1 MTTPPDAE
9 KALQQEA
16 ERARYAL
23 RSSYYYRMDGLWDGL
38 LEMLNGVAEPHWAGR
53 AGWGISETAWA
64 RAQQTGAAPVSVF
77 CHPEV
82 ITAEPRLIAY
92 YRNLAVL
99 PQKGMQTLG
108 VNTANL
114 EQGRGR
120 LNAARAI
127 RIAATVNSFICAAI
141 ESNPNWD
148 LAKSRAAA
156 LLNLGSQINGS
167 WRNEV
172 GNEGGRRVKQLLVA
186 FALQQELVGSLL
198 LADGSPAA
206 PGVPLAEQSVRELR
220 LTNGAAIAF
229 SSEPDVSLRDAQ
241 GNLAGTVEIKYG
253 LDPAAALERYGAA
266 KKSFEEATREN
277 VRVANIYLASCITPE
292 VRRRISEDRIVNAD
306 FNLTEVLNDGGKRA
320 EFLNY
325 LSRLLGL

>member
-1 MTTPPDAE
+1 MSTPADD

-23 RSSYYYRMDGLWDGL
+23 RSSYYYRMDGHWDGL
-38 LEMLNGVAEPHWAGR
+38 LELLNGVADPDWDGR
-53 AGWGISETAWA
+53 AGWGISEAAWVQ
-64 RAQQTGAAPVSVF
+64 AQQTGATPVSVF

-92 YRNLAVL
+92 YRHLAVL

-114 EQGRGR
+114 EEGRGR
-120 LNAARAI
+120 LNAARSI
-127 RIAATVNSFICAAI
+127 RIAATVNSFICAVI
-141 ESNPNWD
+141 EADPNWD
-148 LAKSRAAA
+148 LAKSRVAA

-172 GNEGGRRVKQLLVA
+172 GNEGGRRVKQLLMA
-186 FALQQELVGSLL
+186 FLLQREAVGSMLL
-198 LADGSPAA
+198 NDGSEVA
-206 PGVPLAEQSVRELR
+206 PGTEIAEQSVRELR
-220 LTNGAAIAF
+220 LSNGATLAF
-229 SSEPDVSLRDAQ
+229 SSEPDVAVRDAQ
-241 GNLAGTVEIKYG
+241 GNLTGTVEIKYG

-266 KKSFEEATREN
+266 KKSFEEAVREN

-292 VRRRISEDRIVNAD
+292 VRRRISDDRIVNAD
-306 FNLTEVLNDGGKRA
+306 FNLTEVLNDGGKRE
-320 EFLNY
+320 EFLSY
-325 LSRLLGL
+325 IRRLLEL

>member
-1 MTTPPDAE
+1 MSTPADD

-23 RSSYYYRMDGLWDGL
+23 RSSYYYRMDGHWDGL
-38 LEMLNGVAEPHWAGR
+38 LELLKGVANQDWDGR
-53 AGWGISETAWA
+53 AEWGISEAAWA
-64 RAQQTGAAPVSVF
+64 QAQQTGAAPVSVF

-92 YRNLAVL
+92 YRHLAVL

-114 EQGRGR
+114 EDGRGR
-120 LNAARAI
+120 LNATRSI

-141 ESNPNWD
+141 EADPNWD
-148 LAKSRAAA
+148 LAKSRSAA

-172 GNEGGRRVKQLLVA
+172 GNEGGRRVKQLLMA
-186 FALQQELVGSLL
+186 FLLQREAVGSMLL
-198 LADGSPAA
+198 NDGSEVA
-206 PGVPLAEQSVRELR
+206 PGPEISEQSVRELR
-220 LTNGAAIAF
+220 LSNGATIAF
-229 SSEPDVSLRDAQ
+229 SSEPDVAVRDAQ
-241 GNLAGTVEIKYG
+241 GGLVGTVEIKYG

-266 KKSFEEATREN
+266 KKSFEEAVREN

-306 FNLTEVLNDGGKRA
+306 FNLTEVLNDGGKRE
-320 EFLNY
+320 EFLSY
-325 LSRLLGL
+325 IRRLLEL